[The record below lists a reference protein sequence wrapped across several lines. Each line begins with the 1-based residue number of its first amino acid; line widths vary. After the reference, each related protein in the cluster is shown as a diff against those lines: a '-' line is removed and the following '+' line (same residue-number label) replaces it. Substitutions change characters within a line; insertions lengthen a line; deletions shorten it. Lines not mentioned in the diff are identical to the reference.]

1 MSSFL
6 ALNDPLA
13 QPGYFLGLEVVFL
26 LCAGLTLRH
35 ALGRARAGDRFALF
49 QWLAVW
55 AYGVL
60 MELCAFTFLDNYT
73 HAQFTVQL
81 YHRKLPLY
89 VMCVYPVFLY
99 TGLKLVERWRLPA
112 LPEALLAGFAI
123 CLLDVPFDFVGV
135 RAGWWTWSS
144 RDPNLAVR
152 WLGVPVTS
160 FEWYLLF
167 GAVWALI
174 SRALR
179 PRLGGRGVGVWLIA
193 APLVGAAIIVLGCVS
208 FLPFHLLKAL
218 GLRDDLFVA
227 AHLVGCALLLAATRP
242 RAVGRTPGTLGAIPL
257 VLVTWHAVVLAV
269 LPSSAVPARAVVY
282 ALIAAA
288 AVALAHITNTGA
300 LRAATPVAG
309 SQESPR

>member
-1 MSSFL
+1 MSDFL
-6 ALNDPLA
+6 ALNSPLA
-13 QPGYFLGLEVVFL
+13 QPGYFAGLEVVFL

-35 ALGRARAGDRFALF
+35 AVGRARAGDRFALF

-60 MELCAFTFLDNYT
+60 MELVAFTFLDNYA

-89 VMCVYPVFLY
+89 IMCVYPVFLY
-99 TGLKLVERWRLPA
+99 TGLKLVERWRLRA
-112 LPEALLAGFAI
+112 LPEALLVGFAI

-135 RAGWWTWSS
+135 RAGWWVWGTK
-144 RDPNLAVR
+144 DPNLAVR

-167 GAVWALI
+167 GAVWALL

-179 PRLGGRGVGVWLIA
+179 PRLASRSVAVWLVA
-193 APLVGAAIIVLGCVS
+193 APLVGAAIIVLGS
-208 FLPFHLLKAL
+208 AAFIPFHLLKAA
-218 GLRDDLFVA
+218 GLRDDVIVA
-227 AHLVGCALLLAATRP
+227 AHLVGCVTLLVATRP
-242 RAVGRTPGTLGAIPL
+242 RAIGPAPGALAAIPL

-269 LPSSAVPARAVVY
+269 LPSTVVPARAVTYGLV
-282 ALIAAA
+282 AAA
-288 AVALAHITNTGA
+288 ALALAHLTNTGA
-300 LRAATPVAG
+300 LRAATPIAP
-309 SQESPR
+309 SQESR